1 MRMWCVWAVVAVV
14 LGVPG
19 RVWAQQNGSIAGI
32 VTDGSGAVLP
42 GATVEASSP
51 ALIEKVRSVVTDG
64 TGQYRIVDLRP
75 GVYTVTVTMPGFST
89 VRRDGI
95 ELNVGFT
102 ATVNAELRVG
112 SVEETVTVTGAAPI
126 VDIQNVNQIRV
137 ITRDVMDNI
146 PSGRGFANFATLVPG
161 VIMSN
166 SSLNISQDVG
176 GGTGYNFAFAAIH
189 GGKAMD
195 QQVMVNGMSVTSLT
209 GTGGTRTNWS
219 DAATQEYGLQLA
231 AHSAEVAYGGI
242 FANIVPKEGANRFS
256 GQVFANYAGEDLQA
270 NNLDDDLR
278 QRGLTVVNK
287 TKSLIDFTPAFG
299 GPLVRD
305 RLWFYSSYRAQ
316 VTDNYVGG
324 LYYNAT
330 PKAWTYT
337 EDRSRPA
344 VSDQRT
350 YNGTVNLT
358 YQMSRNNRL
367 SVFSS
372 YEKMCLCHFS
382 ISPTVAP
389 EAATYNPGD
398 TTIVQGRY
406 TSTLSN
412 RLLFEAGASHYLSSF
427 PRNPQPDATEPSIL
441 EQSTNLRFRS
451 GATYF
456 PTPQTVDDY
465 RASLSYVT
473 GANSLK
479 TGVTYQWQFAKD
491 PTVYAIGNVNY
502 RTLNGVPNQ
511 VTYYTTPYAAPLYLK
526 PLGAFVQ
533 DQLKVRRLTINAGVR
548 FDQFRSSYD
557 AIDLPPVQY
566 LPVARQYPG
575 AEVLNWKDLS
585 PRLGASYDLFGTGR
599 TALKVSMSRYVLQEG
614 KNNTNNVHPV
624 IAATNSIAR
633 NWTDANNDRVVQG
646 DPLNPAANGELGP
659 SPNNNFGRPNTTL
672 RFDPD
677 WATGFN
683 VRPYNWE
690 TLVTFQ
696 HELFPRVGIE
706 VSYNR
711 RTYGNF
717 IVNDNTLVNPS
728 DYDPFC
734 VTAQVDPRFPGG
746 GSSQICGLY
755 DLNPTKVGQVSTL
768 RTYSGKYGKQ
778 IEQWNGLDLNTQ
790 VRLPGGAFLQGG
802 AALGKQVMDNCDVVT
817 KLDNPSTYQC
827 RRESGLL
834 PQVKLL
840 GTYPLPWWG
849 LQVSGTLQSSIPDPV
864 GGANFDYNYFGLP
877 ANVVYANAQIS
888 PSLGRNLSAGAA
900 GNVTVNVLE
909 PGSLYP
915 GRTNQLDLRAAK
927 TVRLGTARLQGMLD
941 LYNVLN
947 NNNVLR
953 QNGAYGGYSATTPS
967 TTWAR
972 PQAIVPGRL
981 IKFGAQLTF

>member
-1 MRMWCVWAVVAVV
+1 LALVV
-14 LGVPG
+14 LALAPG
-19 RVWAQQNGSIAGI
+19 TVWAQQSSIAGL

-42 GATVEASSP
+42 GVTVEASSP
-51 ALIEKVRSVVTDG
+51 ALIEKTRSVFTDG

-75 GVYTVTVTMPGFST
+75 GVYTITVTLPGFST

-95 ELNVGFT
+95 ELSVGFT

-137 ITRDVMDNI
+137 INREVMDSI

-195 QQVMVNGMSVTSLT
+195 QQVMVNGLSVTSLT

-219 DAATQEYGLQLA
+219 DGATQEYGLQLA

-242 FANIVPKEGANRFS
+242 FANVLPKEGGNRFT
-256 GQVFANYAGEDLQA
+256 GQLFANYAGESLQA
-270 NNLDDDLR
+270 DNLDADLIA
-278 QRGLTVVNK
+278 RGLTVVNK
-287 TKSLIDFTPAFG
+287 TKSLIDFTPSFG
-299 GPLVRD
+299 GPLMQD
-305 RLWFYSSYRAQ
+305 KLWFYSSYRAQ

-330 PKAWTYT
+330 PTGWTYT
-337 EDRSRPA
+337 PDLNRPA

-358 YQMSRNNRL
+358 WQMSQKNRL
-367 SVFSS
+367 SVFGT
-372 YEKMCLCHFS
+372 YEQMCLCHFS

-398 TTIVQGRY
+398 STIVQARY
-406 TSTLSN
+406 TSTITS

-465 RASLSYVT
+465 RASLAYVT
-473 GANSLK
+473 GANSIK
-479 TGVTYQWQFAKD
+479 TGFTYQWQYAKD
-491 PTVYAIGNVNY
+491 PTVFAIGNVNY

-511 VTYYTTPYAAPLYLK
+511 VTYYTTPYSAPLYLK
-526 PLGAFVQ
+526 PMGAFVQ

-599 TALKVSMSRYVLQEG
+599 TAIKVSLSRYVLQEG

-624 IAATNSIAR
+624 IAATNSVAR
-633 NWTDANNDRVVQG
+633 NWTDTNGDRIVQG
-646 DPLNPAANGELGP
+646 DPLNPALNGELGP
-659 SPNNNFGRPNTTL
+659 SPNNNFGRPNSTL
-672 RFDPD
+672 QFDPD
-677 WATGFN
+677 WASGYN

-696 HELFPRVGIE
+696 HELFPRVGME

-717 IVNDNTLVNPS
+717 IVNDNLLVAPT

-734 VTAQVDPRFPGG
+734 VPTQVDSRFPSGG
-746 GSSQICGLY
+746 ASQICGLF
-755 DLNPTKVGQVSTL
+755 DLNPSRVGQVSTL

-778 IEQWNGLDLNTQ
+778 IEQWNGLDLSTN
-790 VRLPGGAFLQGG
+790 VRFPGGAFLQGG
-802 AALGKQVMDNCDVVT
+802 AALGKSVTDNCDVVT

-834 PQVKLL
+834 PQVKLM
-840 GTYPLPWWG
+840 GSYPLPWWG

-864 GGANFDYNYFGLP
+864 GGANFDYNYFGMP
-877 ANVVYANAQIS
+877 ANVVYSNAVIS
-888 PSLGRNLSAGAA
+888 PSLGRGLSAGAA

-915 GRTNQLDLRAAK
+915 GRTNQFDLRAAK
-927 TVRLGTARLQGMLD
+927 TVRFGSVRLQGMLD
-941 LYNVLN
+941 LYNVFN

-953 QNGAYGGYSATTPS
+953 QNGAYGSYSATSQS
-967 TTWAR
+967 TTWSR

-981 IKFGAQLTF
+981 IKFGAQLSF